1 MPTGILINS
10 GAVLAGSLIGATLR
24 SRLPKRLAV
33 SLPNTFGFA
42 AMTIGISLIVQL
54 ENLSAVIL
62 ALICGTAIGEL
73 LRIEDGLNDG
83 LRYLEE
89 RIPGNRSREQMD
101 HMVNMIV
108 LFCFSGTGVFGSMIS
123 GINGDHSILIAKSIL
138 DFFTAII
145 FGSTVGYML
154 ALVAIPQLLFCL
166 LLFVGSSFIYPLL
179 TQAMMND
186 FKACGGIIT
195 LAVGL
200 KIAGIKKTQ
209 VLNMLPGLLLV
220 FIFSWMWTSFL

>member
-1 MPTGILINS
+1 
-10 GAVLAGSLIGATLR
+10 
-24 SRLPKRLAV
+24 
-33 SLPNTFGFA
+33 
-42 AMTIGISLIVQL
+42 
-54 ENLSAVIL
+54 
-62 ALICGTAIGEL
+62 
-73 LRIEDGLNDG
+73 
-83 LRYLEE
+83 
-89 RIPGNRSREQMD
+89 
-101 HMVNMIV
+101 
-108 LFCFSGTGVFGSMIS
+108 
-123 GINGDHSILIAKSIL
+123 
-138 DFFTAII
+138 
-145 FGSTVGYML
+145 ML